1 MSLALSDPV
10 SSVRRGIP
18 KRVYMSTGGKPLR
31 WLEGVLDTRPV
42 TREAKRDL
50 DLCKRRLRAY
60 DER

>member
-1 MSLALSDPV
+1 
-10 SSVRRGIP
+10 
-18 KRVYMSTGGKPLR
+18 MSTGGKPLR